1 MPHPDKPQHQIL
13 NFARIRRTKK
23 LLRYMPR
30 RARFH
35 TYPLVG
41 RFAAFARRR
50 NFLWS
55 FQYPQVRSAL
65 YLGSVLTL
73 LPVLGQVPI
82 AFGLCLLF
90 RTNFMILGG
99 LQFASNLLTFPFILW
114 GTYHLGTFV
123 LGATGLDSFIGLIPL
138 PPTDSSLSPVTGVLT
153 GGSSLGLY
161 VSAFSI
167 GGMIAGLGLGAILDL
182 LWRNFMLPA
191 AKLRAAR
198 QPITATI
205 TPHELAPTTPP
216 PSPSI

>member
-1 MPHPDKPQHQIL
+1 MPKADQTNQQNLH
-13 NFARIRRTKK
+13 FARIRRVKW

-55 FQYPQVRSAL
+55 FQYPQVRAAF

-73 LPVLGQVPI
+73 LPVLGQLPI

-114 GTYHLGTFV
+114 GTFHLGTFV
-123 LGATGLDSFIGLIPL
+123 LGVTGLDSLAGLIP
-138 PPTDSSLSPVTGVLT
+138 PPPADPALAPLASEPAA
-153 GGSSLGLY
+153 GSSFSLY
-161 VSAFSI
+161 ASAFSI
-167 GGMIAGLGLGAILDL
+167 GGLIAGVALGAVLDL
-182 LWRNFMLPA
+182 LWRSLVVPA
-191 AKLRAAR
+191 AKLRASR
-198 QPITATI
+198 QPITASI
-205 TPHELAPTTPP
+205 TPHEPAPAPP
-216 PSPSI
+216 PSSSVL

>member
-1 MPHPDKPQHQIL
+1 MPDSDLPHHQL
-13 NFARIRRTKK
+13 LRFARIRRTKW

-41 RFAAFARRR
+41 RFAAFARSRS
-50 NFLWS
+50 FLWS
-55 FQYPQVRSAL
+55 FQYPQVRVAI

-123 LGATGLDSFIGLIPL
+123 LGASGLDSLAGLIP
-138 PPTDSSLSPVTGVLT
+138 PPSADPTLSPVAGESA
-153 GGSSLGLY
+153 GISSAGLY
-161 VSAFSI
+161 VSAFTI
-167 GGMIAGLGLGAILDL
+167 GGLLAGLVLGAVLDL
-182 LWRNFMLPA
+182 LWRLLVLPA
-191 AKLRAAR
+191 VKLRAAR
-198 QPITATI
+198 RPITASV
-205 TPHELAPTTPP
+205 TPHDLP
-216 PSPSI
+216 PSAP